1 LTNSSNNAA
10 APPTSAPAVDPQWLD
25 AVLLGGLGSTV
36 RCTPDRRTVM
46 CTDLR
51 RRVVF
56 AKLRRRRHRDGRR
69 ERDWLTA
76 LRKLGF
82 AVPEPV
88 CWLERRGRSVLVTLA
103 AAGRGADVL
112 WWEHER
118 RADLPSMVAFACRVV
133 APTVRRLHDLG
144 LVFRDL
150 YWGHLFA
157 TGSEATTI
165 TLLDVERVLR
175 PRFRFNRWLVKDIA
189 GLVASLP
196 VRLSRTDRLRM
207 LRSYLGSQPPAGF
220 GDWKVLATAVLAKAA
235 RIRGHRPKYG

>member
-10 APPTSAPAVDPQWLD
+10 APAATAPAVDPQWLD
-25 AVLLGGLGSTV
+25 AVLLGALGSTV
-36 RCTPDRRTVM
+36 RSTPDRRTVM

-69 ERDWLTA
+69 ERAWLAA
-76 LRKLGF
+76 LQKLGF

-88 CWLERRGRSVLVTLA
+88 CWLERHGRSVLVTLA
-103 AAGRGADVL
+103 VAGRGADVL

-118 RADLPSMVAFACRVV
+118 RADLRSMVAFACRVV

-150 YWGHLFA
+150 YWGHMFA
-157 TGSEATTI
+157 TGAAAEAI

-175 PRFRFNRWLVKDIA
+175 PRFRFRRWLVKDLA

-196 VRLSRTDRLRM
+196 VRLSRTDWLRM
-207 LRSYLGSQPPAGF
+207 LRSYLGPQPPAGCD
-220 GDWKVLATAVLAKAA
+220 DWKALAAAVWAKAA
-235 RIRGHRPKYG
+235 RIRAHRPKYG